1 MASKKKTKKTPQAKR
16 KSRGSPRRLPIAVT
30 TPLHHPARLVV
41 PPADRLTPAVQ
52 TEWGQLYQGDCLD
65 FLRSLPDGIADMV
78 FADPPFN
85 LGKAYGRGISDE
97 MRADDYLRWSK
108 AWLSECVRVLA
119 PGGSFFVFNLP
130 RWLIEYG
137 AFLNH
142 SGMEF
147 RHWIA
152 MRMPKAFPRGKRLSP
167 AHYGCLYYSKG
178 GEPKTFNKIYVPIQT
193 CRHCQGEIRDYGGH
207 RKALNEKGIN
217 LMDVVD
223 APDEVWVEA
232 PTALPH
238 GRAWAEADELWD
250 DIPPVRHSKYKS
262 RSANELAPIMLER
275 LIALATEPGELVID
289 PFGGAGTTFVAAERL
304 HRRWLGSELG
314 DVEPARERLSDV
326 AKGTDARWERARGH
340 GTRKRA
346 AHQLP
351 LLNPL
356 P

>member
-1 MASKKKTKKTPQAKR
+1 MAKQRKIRKPSAGHPAPSAKPRKR
-16 KSRGSPRRLPIAVT
+16 KTAT
-30 TPLHHPARLVV
+30 TPLHHPSRLVV

-52 TEWGQLYQGDCLD
+52 TQWGQLYQGDCLD
-65 FLRSLPDGIADMV
+65 FLRSLPDGVADMV

-85 LGKAYGRGISDE
+85 LGKKYGRGISDA
-97 MRADDYLRWSK
+97 MQADDYLRWSK

-119 PGGSFFVFNLP
+119 PGGSLFVFNLP

-137 AFLNH
+137 AFLNQ

-178 GEPKTFNKIYVPIQT
+178 GEPKTFNRIYVPIQT

-207 RKALNEKGIN
+207 RKALNAQGIN
-217 LMDVVD
+217 LMDVLD
-223 APDEVWVEA
+223 APDEVWVDA
-232 PTALPH
+232 PNALPR
-238 GRAWAEADELWD
+238 GRGWTDADEVWD
-250 DIPPVRHSKYKS
+250 DIPPVRHSKYKT

-275 LIALATEPGELVID
+275 LIGLATAPGELVVD
-289 PFGGAGTTFVAAERL
+289 PFGGAGTTFVAAERM

-326 AKGTDARWERARGH
+326 AKGLDARWERSRGH
-340 GTRKRA
+340 TATRSST
-346 AHQLP
+346 QLP
-351 LLNPL
+351 LLNP
-356 P
+356 